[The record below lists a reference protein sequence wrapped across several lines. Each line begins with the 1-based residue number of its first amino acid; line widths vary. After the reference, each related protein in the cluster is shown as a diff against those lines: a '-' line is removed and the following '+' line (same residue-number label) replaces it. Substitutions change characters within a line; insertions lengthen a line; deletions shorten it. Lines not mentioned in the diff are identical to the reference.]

1 MLSAPEVKDCNLP
14 GLALKIPTGVR
25 LELRLATKGKV
36 SRLPLLGNG
45 EARVVVLVKEVRVRE
60 AYGVNA
66 TQEPEEV
73 VLRVLEYG
81 GVGGVGVE
89 AGDDLGAG
97 ELAS

>member
-1 MLSAPEVKDCNLP
+1 
-14 GLALKIPTGVR
+14 
-25 LELRLATKGKV
+25 
-36 SRLPLLGNG
+36 
-45 EARVVVLVKEVRVRE
+45 
-60 AYGVNA
+60 
-66 TQEPEEV
+66 V